1 MVKPIK
7 FEDWSQRFAR
17 HRAQKAVEKLNGER
31 KLGIIFPILNVLTGL
46 LILYFISRLIW
57 S

>member
-1 MVKPIK
+1 MKPIK

-17 HRAQKAVEKLNGER
+17 HRAHKAVEKLNGER

-46 LILYFISRLIW
+46 LVLYLISRLFF

>member
-46 LILYFISRLIW
+46 LVLYLISRLFF